1 MTPET
6 KKRSRKKAR
15 PPKGKALL
23 EQVIS
28 LTGIPSKSI
37 GRELKLILEQKNLEV
52 SSLTLDQLRSA
63 VASYLREIMGGL
75 LEKHPKKP
83 DSTH

>member
-1 MTPET
+1 MTPQT
-6 KKRSRKKAR
+6 RKKSKKKAR

-23 EQVIS
+23 EQVIA

-37 GRELKLILEQKNLEV
+37 GRELKLLLEEKNLDV
-52 SSLTLDQLRSA
+52 SSLTLDQLRCA